1 MNDPRADKIPL
12 IALGAGPY
20 TATLLDTFDA
30 HAGELPFR
38 LAGFAQNL
46 DPARRGDTIDGLPIY
61 TMEELPQF
69 ASTHQALCIL
79 GDPEGKRRFVE
90 AVESM
95 GFEFATLIH
104 PTARHSPRCTIG
116 PGGYVGLQAITFR
129 NARIGRHC
137 TVLGQAIVGD
147 ENVIGDYSFIATA
160 AKLSG
165 GVTVGADSFIGVG
178 AIVTERITIGANAIV
193 GAGAVVIRDVP
204 DNVAVVGNPARE
216 IPRNRP
222 LRPNLPGA

>member
-1 MNDPRADKIPL
+1 MHGAHTKKIPL

-30 HAGELPFR
+30 HADELPFR

-46 DPARRGDTIDGLPIY
+46 DPARRGDMIEGLPIY
-61 TMEELPQF
+61 ALAELPQF

-90 AVESM
+90 EVGAM

-104 PTARHSPRCTIG
+104 PTARHSPRCTMG
-116 PGGYVGLQAITFR
+116 PGGYVGLNAMTFR
-129 NARIGRHC
+129 NARVGRHC

-147 ENVIGDYSFIATA
+147 ENVIGDYCFVATA

-165 GVTVGADSFIGVG
+165 GVTVGAGSFIGVG
-178 AIVTERITIGANAIV
+178 AIVTERITIGANAVV

-216 IPRNRP
+216 IPRRRP
-222 LRPNLPGA
+222 LRPNSPDE